1 MQQSASSRC
10 RCVGAAMVTASTPSA
25 SSRSTPLNA
34 RHPSAS
40 ETKWR
45 WLSSGSATPTSFTPG
60 RSAKTRAWLLPIT
73 PTPTTPTRSRR
84 SASRVAT
91 CTMMDEVPRSGSRSE
106 SLLARRKA
114 AGDAPAR
121 GCGHVLNQ
129 RVTSPG
135 PLSAKLEEPVDETA
149 DALADRCVGP
159 KTDGAFEVGGVR
171 AGLRDVAWLHRK
183 QLPDRWF
190 SEGLLDEPHDLGH
203 LDRFAI
209 ADVVDPPRCRTGCR
223 VILGPGRIRRRRAP
237 HEPHDRFNRVIDI
250 GEVPAHVT
258 AVEELDRSTLEDR
271 FGEQPHGH
279 VRTAPRAV
287 DREKSQTRRREGKQM
302 GIGVGHQLVCP
313 LGGAVET

>member
-1 MQQSASSRC
+1 MHHDGRGSPFRLAKRIPP
-10 RCVGAAMVTASTPSA
+10 STPEG
-25 SSRSTPLNA
+25 R
-34 RHPSAS
+34 
-40 ETKWR
+40 WR
-45 WLSSGSATPTSFTPG
+45 CPGTGLWTRFESKSYIPRPVIGTFMSG
-60 RSAKTRAWLLPIT
+60 
-73 PTPTTPTRSRR
+73 
-84 SASRVAT
+84 
-91 CTMMDEVPRSGSRSE
+91 
-106 SLLARRKA
+106 
-114 AGDAPAR
+114 
-121 GCGHVLNQ
+121 
-129 RVTSPG
+129 
-135 PLSAKLEEPVDETA
+135 LSAKLEEPVDETA

-159 KTDGAFEVGGVR
+159 QTDGAFEVGGVR

-302 GIGVGHQLVCP
+302 
-313 LGGAVET
+313 